1 MADASDPSAPAK
13 AGRRP
18 KLLYLVTE
26 DWYFCSHRLAL
37 GRAAVAAGYEVSVA
51 TRVRNHGDQIQSAGI
66 RVIPLPWKRRTTDV
80 LAELKTFAALLRIYR
95 HERPDVVHHVALK
108 PVLYGSL
115 VARLTGTR
123 RIVNAVAGFGY
134 SFTSSQKRAAI
145 ARRILRTSFKRLSNR
160 PGTRVLVQNPDDE
173 GTLRDAGTVHSDRLV
188 LIPGSGVDVDRFAP
202 SEEPAGIPR
211 VTLVSRMLWSKG
223 VGEFV
228 EAAKT
233 LRAKGVEFEA
243 ELVGD
248 ADPENPQ
255 SIPIDT
261 LRRWHDEGAVKWR
274 GHVDDVPAVWSRS
287 HVAVLPSYREGL
299 PKTLLEAAAC
309 ARPIVATD
317 VPGCREIAVN
327 GKNGIL
333 VPTQDPSALAAAIER
348 LVSDPPLR
356 LAMGRASRSMAVE
369 KFSEQVVINRIL
381 SLYHSMAVGE

>member
-1 MADASDPSAPAK
+1 MADASDQSAPAK

-26 DWYFCSHRLAL
+26 DWYFCSHRLSL

-51 TRVRNHGDQIQSAGI
+51 TRVRDHGDEICSAGI
-66 RVIPLPWKRRTTDV
+66 RVIALPWKRRSTNAF
-80 LAELKTFAALLRIYR
+80 AELKTLATLHRVYR
-95 HERPDVVHHVALK
+95 HERPDIVHHVALK

-160 PGTRVLVQNPDDE
+160 PGTLVLVQNPDDE
-173 GTLRDAGTVHSDRLV
+173 KTLRAAGTVHSDRLV
-188 LIPGSGVDVDRFAP
+188 LIPGSGVDVDRFAA

-233 LRAKGVEFEA
+233 LRAKGLEFEA

-248 ADPENPQ
+248 PDPENPQ
-255 SIPIDT
+255 SIPRDT
-261 LRRWHDEGAVKWR
+261 LQRWHDEGAVKWQ

-327 GKNGIL
+327 GENGIL

-348 LVSDPPLR
+348 LVSDPSLR
-356 LAMGRASRSMAVE
+356 LAMGRASRSIAVE
-369 KFSEQVVINRIL
+369 KFSEQVVIDQIL